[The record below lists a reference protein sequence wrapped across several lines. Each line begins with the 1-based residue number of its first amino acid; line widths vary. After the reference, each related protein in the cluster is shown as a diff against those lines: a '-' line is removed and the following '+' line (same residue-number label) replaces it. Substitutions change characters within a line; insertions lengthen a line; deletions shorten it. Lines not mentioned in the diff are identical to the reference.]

1 MKEPII
7 FGVHKKEDI
16 EPTGSINPMVDKF
29 GRGPFRTCRGCVHL
43 IDGGSFKSTVEC
55 EIKSECKEMK
65 KKHSMFWPACAK
77 FEPKP
82 AEANGNL

>member
-16 EPTGSINPMVDKF
+16 ESGGSINPMVDKF
-29 GRGPFRTCRGCVHL
+29 GRGPFRTCRSCVHL
-43 IDGGSFKSTVEC
+43 ADGGSFKSVAEC
-55 EIKSECKEMK
+55 KIKSAYKDMK

-82 AEANGNL
+82 TEVNGKP